1 MKRVFISIGFVLC
14 MVMALGQESHFVF
27 IQQVE
32 KKPFYVRM
40 QDESFSSSPGGHII
54 LPMLKDSV
62 YNMFIGYPSS
72 RTEYLFNIGITG
84 MDRGFELSGANLTD
98 LQTKLVFDAAVSN
111 QNDLTGTKKT
121 DAYSLLMAGVVRDTA
136 VLYEST
142 AKKDVIKPQPVT
154 VSTPSVV
161 YDKRDIIRYSTEN
174 VKEGKLM
181 IYHDRSAPVTD
192 TIRIIIPRL

>member
-1 MKRVFISIGFVLC
+1 
-14 MVMALGQESHFVF
+14 MVMAFGQEKHFVF

-40 QDESFSSSPGGHII
+40 QDKSFSSSPGGHII
-54 LPMLKDSV
+54 LSMLKDSV

-72 RTEYLFNIGITG
+72 RTEYLFNVGITG
-84 MDRGFELSGANLTD
+84 MDRGFELSGANLMD
-98 LQTKLVFDAAVSN
+98 LQTKLVFDAAISN
-111 QNDLTGTKKT
+111 QTNLSGVKKSDT
-121 DAYSLLMAGVVRDTA
+121 YSLLMAGVVRDTA
-136 VLYEST
+136 VLYESA

-154 VSTPSVV
+154 ISTPAVV
-161 YDKRDIIRYSTEN
+161 YDKRDIIRYATEN